1 VRKLRVFGLAALVAG
16 TMVVGLDSVA
26 GASNGHH
33 LASGS
38 AAGARI
44 AGPQTNP
51 NVNIK
56 PNGHGVAK
64 FKPKSVTA
72 PRAVGTCTPGNYSFS
87 VTNTT
92 SSTQQLTYEGSDFGF
107 PIPSGDNEDICLSW
121 GTFVIGLTS
130 STKTLTVTVP
140 T

>member
-1 VRKLRVFGLAALVAG
+1 VRKLKEFGLAALMAG
-16 TMVVGLDSVA
+16 TMVVGLASA
-26 GASNGHH
+26 ASASNGRH
-33 LASGS
+33 LALSS

-44 AGPQTNP
+44 AGPQINP

-56 PNGHGVAK
+56 LNGHGVAK
-64 FKPKSVTA
+64 FKPKRVTA
-72 PRAVGTCTPGNYSFS
+72 PRTVGTCTPTNYSFS

-92 SSTQQLTYEGSDFGF
+92 SSTQQLTYDGSDLGS
-107 PIPSGDNEDICLSW
+107 PILSGQNEEICTPE

-130 STKTLTVTVP
+130 STKTLTATI